1 MISFLFYRLC
11 VTGSVLSTLEQ
22 LGALQRAVDLC
33 SRPQLRSFS
42 DPVLMA
48 ALALLKAAQAVKTA
62 ESNLDPNRSLQL

>member
-1 MISFLFYRLC
+1 

-62 ESNLDPNRSLQL
+62 ENNLDPNRSLQL